1 MSVDKDFV
9 LSALLQHNFF
19 PTQKKA
25 KEEMPP
31 IFTSVAFTPDVASKL
46 IAGKPR
52 KVDGYQGYDAVEYK
66 LTRFNGVSRSCS
78 IPHPT
83 AYAHL
88 SMCIHEHWDKLEFIA
103 KNKISG
109 IRPRE
114 HSDGRLIIMDYEKS
128 FEKTKW
134 KLSSAFGRR
143 FMVHTDISNYFPSVY
158 SHAIPW
164 AAVGFDYAKKHK
176 PPKHKTEWF
185 NQLDEKVR
193 WLKRGETQGV
203 AIGPATSNVVSEVIL
218 ARVDETLRDKFVYTR
233 FIDDYTAY
241 CETEEKAQ
249 EFVRRLAE
257 ELAKYKLL
265 LNIRKTEVVPLP
277 HALAADW
284 VAELSLAL
292 PRSTEVSA
300 PDAINY
306 LNLAVRLAQQTPD
319 GSVLKY
325 ALKSL
330 VSRKLGFMADV
341 DVLRYALTLSFHHPV
356 LLPLLEILFDS
367 TMFSSIFLYA
377 SELQQLALEH
387 ARLRRSD
394 ATAWALYYLNKY
406 SVAVEAACAD
416 EILASRDCV
425 SLLLL
430 YLSGDPLHQTRVL
443 AFATGLDPA
452 DLYELDQYWLLLY
465 ELAREGKI
473 VSPYRDEDAFEVMA
487 TNAVCFI
494 KPPELTA
501 SEGGSSSTEPTDEG
515 SGT

>member
-1 MSVDKDFV
+1 VSVDKDFV

-25 KEEMPP
+25 KEEMPR
-31 IFTSVAFTPDVASKL
+31 IFTSVAFTPNVARKL

-66 LTRFNGVSRSCS
+66 LTRFNGISRSCS
-78 IPHPT
+78 VPHPT

-88 SMCIHEHWDKLEFIA
+88 SLCIHEHWDKLAYIA

-109 IRPRE
+109 IRPLV
-114 HSDGRLIIMDYEKS
+114 HSDGRIIIMDYEKS
-128 FEKTKW
+128 YEKTKR
-134 KLSSAFGRR
+134 KVRGAFGRR
-143 FMVHTDISNYFPSVY
+143 FLVHTDISNCFPSVY

-176 PPKHKTEWF
+176 PPKYKAEWF
-185 NQLDEKVR
+185 NQLDEKLR

-203 AIGPATSNVVSEVIL
+203 AIGPATSNIVSEVVL
-218 ARVDETLRDKFVYTR
+218 ARVDETLSSEFVYTR

-249 EFVRRLAE
+249 KFVWRLAE
-257 ELAKYKLL
+257 ELSKYKLL

-277 HALAADW
+277 QALAAGW

-292 PRSTEVSA
+292 PKSAVVSA
-300 PDAINY
+300 SDAINY

-330 VSRKLGFMADV
+330 VSRKFGFMADV
-341 DVLRYALTLSFHHPV
+341 DVLRYALTLSFHQPV
-356 LLPLLEILFDS
+356 LLPLLEKLFDS
-367 TMFSSIFLYA
+367 TMFSGMFLYA

-394 ATAWALYYLNKY
+394 AVAWALYYLNKY
-406 SVAVEAACAD
+406 GIAVDPACAD

-430 YLSGDPLHQTRVL
+430 YLSGDPLHQARVL
-443 AFATGLDPA
+443 SFVAGLDPA

-465 ELAREGKI
+465 ELSREGKI
-473 VSPYRDEDAFEVMA
+473 VSPYKDEDAFEIMA
-487 TNAVCFI
+487 ANAVVFI

-501 SEGGSSSTEPTDEG
+501 SEVGSSSTESSDEG

>member
-1 MSVDKDFV
+1 MSVDRDFV

-31 IFTSVAFTPDVASKL
+31 IFTSVAFTPDVAKKL

-52 KVDGYQGYDAVEYK
+52 KVEGYQGYDAVEYK

-88 SMCIHEHWDKLEFIA
+88 SLCIHEHWDKLDYIA

-109 IRPRE
+109 IRPLE
-114 HSDGRLIIMDYEKS
+114 HSDGRIIIMDYEKS
-128 FEKTKW
+128 FEKTKR
-134 KLSSAFGRR
+134 KLRGAFGRR
-143 FMVHTDISNYFPSVY
+143 FMVHTDISNCFPSVY

-176 PPKHKTEWF
+176 PPKHRAEWF

-193 WLKRGETQGV
+193 GLKRGETQGV
-203 AIGPATSNVVSEVIL
+203 AIGPATSNILSEVVL
-218 ARVDETLRDKFVYTR
+218 ARVDETLRGEFVYTR

-241 CETEEKAQ
+241 CNTEEKAQ

-265 LNIRKTEVVPLP
+265 LNIRKTEVIPLP
-277 HALAADW
+277 HALAGDW

-292 PRSTEVSA
+292 PKSAIVSA
-300 PDAINY
+300 SDAINY

-330 VSRKLGFMADV
+330 LSRKLGFMADV
-341 DVLRYALTLSFHHPV
+341 DVLRYALTLSFHQPV
-356 LLPLLEILFDS
+356 LLPLLEKLFDS
-367 TMFSSIFLYA
+367 TIFSGMFLYT

-387 ARLRRSD
+387 AQLRRSD
-394 ATAWALYYLNKY
+394 AVAWAVYYLSKY
-406 SVAVEAACAD
+406 GVTVESACAD

-430 YLSGDPLHQTRVL
+430 YLSGAPLHQARV
-443 AFATGLDPA
+443 ASFVASLDPA

-465 ELAREGKI
+465 ELFREGKI
-473 VSPYRDEDAFEVMA
+473 VSPYKDEDAFEIMA
-487 TNAVCFI
+487 ANAVGFVKALEPTTTKADI
-494 KPPELTA
+494 
-501 SEGGSSSTEPTDEG
+501 SSTELGDGE
-515 SGT
+515 SGA